1 MSAIDD
7 PTQRPQTLQRPRGGV
22 DPVAVVAVLGGLAA
36 IVTLAVGIPTWIP
49 LWFAVIGMFAGMVSV
64 LRSRPS
70 AARWL
75 ATVGIV
81 VSAVPFAM
89 FFFFITT

>member
-1 MSAIDD
+1 MSALDD

-22 DPVAVVAVLGGLAA
+22 DPVAVVSLLGGIAA

-49 LWFAVIGMFAGMVSV
+49 LWLTIIGLFTGMISV

-70 AARWL
+70 TARWV
-75 ATVGIV
+75 ATAGIV
-81 VSAVPFAM
+81 VSLVPFVM